1 MARINDHYLKLKAGY
16 LFPEIGRR
24 VSRFAEANP
33 DANLIRL
40 GIGDVTEPLPPA
52 IVKAMHEAVDE
63 MAVRQSFR
71 GYGPEQGYD
80 FLRKSIATHV
90 YKQLGVEID
99 DDEIFV
105 SDGSKCDSGNILD
118 ILGKGN
124 RVAITDPV
132 YPVYVDTNVM
142 AGHTG
147 PADEEG
153 RYDGLVYLPV
163 TSENDFTPD
172 LPESPVDLI
181 YLCFPNNPTG
191 AVATRETLK
200 DWVDYALANEAL
212 ILFDAAYVAFIQDP
226 DVPHSI
232 FEIEGAEKCAIEF
245 RSFSKDAGFTGTRCA
260 YTVIPKTVMG
270 RDGNGDQIAVH
281 TLWSRR
287 QSTKFNGVPY
297 VIQRGAEAAFSD
309 EGRAQIQELVKFYMT
324 NARLIR
330 EGLEAIGIQV
340 YGGENAPYV
349 WLKTPAGTSSWEFF
363 DQLLNQAHL
372 VGTPGSGFGAAG
384 EGYFRLSA
392 FNSRENVDEA
402 VRRIKGMLD
411 A

>member
-1 MARINDHYLKLKAGY
+1 MGS
-16 LFPEIGRR
+16 EMC
-24 VSRFAEANP
+24 
-33 DANLIRL
+33 IR
-40 GIGDVTEPLPPA
+40 D
-52 IVKAMHEAVDE
+52 
-63 MAVRQSFR
+63 
-71 GYGPEQGYD
+71 
-80 FLRKSIATHV
+80 
-90 YKQLGVEID
+90 
-99 DDEIFV
+99 
-105 SDGSKCDSGNILD
+105 
-118 ILGKGN
+118 
-124 RVAITDPV
+124 
-132 YPVYVDTNVM
+132 
-142 AGHTG
+142 
-147 PADEEG
+147 

-232 FEIEGAEKCAIEF
+232 FEVEGAEKCAIEF

-309 EGRAQIQELVKFYMT
+309 EGLS
-324 NARLIR
+324 LIH
-330 EGLEAIGIQV
+330 I
-340 YGGENAPYV
+340 
-349 WLKTPAGTSSWEFF
+349 
-363 DQLLNQAHL
+363 
-372 VGTPGSGFGAAG
+372 
-384 EGYFRLSA
+384 
-392 FNSRENVDEA
+392 
-402 VRRIKGMLD
+402 
-411 A
+411 